1 MSRRFLKNLEN
12 EVKSRKQHL
21 NYSTYCTLRFAWR
34 QIMSSTLIDIFPFQL
49 VNTKKLS
56 RINFIS
62 DGGNINMDKYTA

>member
-1 MSRRFLKNLEN
+1 
-12 EVKSRKQHL
+12 
-21 NYSTYCTLRFAWR
+21 
-34 QIMSSTLIDIFPFQL
+34 MSSTLIDIFPFQL